1 MREGADLPVSQEP
14 RYFRNRQLAIL
25 EIASGESSPKFLQYL
40 AKACALGRKRARQRA
55 TTETELTRN
64 FRCFGFAMWK
74 QLRDHSFHINAN
86 TAAILRAVSKC
97 FIRILP

>member
-1 MREGADLPVSQEP
+1 MREGADLPVSKEP

-25 EIASGESSPKFLQYL
+25 KIACGESSPKFLQYL

-64 FRCFGFAMWK
+64 FRCFGFTMWK
-74 QLRDHSFHINAN
+74 QLRDHSFHIDAD
-86 TAAILRAVSKC
+86 AAALVRPVSEC
-97 FIRILP
+97 FVRVLP